1 MAFVRVNKCNN
12 KKLKCGPSLRRG
24 SRIPWET
31 GMRDD
36 MAYGIIGYSLYT
48 SFYKVDSLHP
58 KFTFYPPAPLK
69 GG

>member
-36 MAYGIIGYSLYT
+36 MAYGSHMLLFVHIFLQVSII
-48 SFYKVDSLHP
+48 V
-58 KFTFYPPAPLK
+58 KFPFLFTPQPP
-69 GG
+69 